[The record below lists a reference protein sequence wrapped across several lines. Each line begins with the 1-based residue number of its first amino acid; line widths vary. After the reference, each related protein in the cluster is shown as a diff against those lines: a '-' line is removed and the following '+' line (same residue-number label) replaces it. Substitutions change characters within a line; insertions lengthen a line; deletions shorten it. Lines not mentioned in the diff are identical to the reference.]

1 MIIFDTETTGLVKAI
16 ASDIK
21 HQPRIIEFAA
31 IKLCDETLAELD
43 RVHFLSSPSR
53 PIPTEIVKITK
64 ITDKM
69 VEGEKTFAQRI
80 EELKKFFEGETNLI
94 AHNLS
99 FDKSMLDI
107 EMKRNQVEDFPM
119 PKNLICTIEQS
130 FHLKGVRLNQ
140 GRLYEIATGGMKFEG
155 AHRAINDVEALTKCV
170 VWMIENNYID
180 IK

>member
-21 HQPRIIEFAA
+21 HQPRVIEFAA

-43 RVHFLSSPSR
+43 RLHFLVNPKR
-53 PIPTEIVKITK
+53 PVPPEIVKITK

-69 VEGEKTFAQRI
+69 VEGEKTFIERI
-80 EELKKFFEGETNLI
+80 EELKNFFDGENNLI

-99 FDKSMLDI
+99 FDKSILDI
-107 EMKRNQVEDFPM
+107 ELKRNQVDDFPI

-130 FHLKGVRLNQ
+130 YHIKGIRLNQ
-140 GRLYEIATGGMKFEG
+140 GRLYEIATDGMKFQG
-155 AHRAINDVEALTKCV
+155 AHRAINDVEALAKCV
-170 VWMIENNYID
+170 VYMIENNYIEL
-180 IK
+180 K